1 MMKCKTLTI
10 YDPAMCCPTG
20 VCGTDIDVTLL
31 QLANFLSSL
40 NKKNFEV
47 NRYSLTTNPAEY
59 VLNKS
64 VSRLLQDEGVG
75 CLPLFFLDDELILS
89 KEYPSVPSLSAKL
102 GLSSF
107 VAKF

>member
-1 MMKCKTLTI
+1 MMKYKTLTI

-40 NKKNFEV
+40 NKENFQV
-47 NRYSLTTNPAEY
+47 NRYGLTTDPQEY

-64 VSRLLQDEGVG
+64 VSKLLQDEGVA
-75 CLPLFFLDDELILS
+75 CLPLIFLDDELILS
-89 KEYPSVPSLSAKL
+89 KIYPSVPFLSAKL
-102 GLSSF
+102 GLSSL
-107 VAKF
+107 